1 MKNKLREDQT
11 ELVLDLYN
19 NKYEGY
25 VKISKML
32 NVSSCSILNLL
43 KKHNIHIRSISETK
57 AKQSGIDDHFLD
69 DPQEE
74 FAAYFIGLFM
84 ADGTMSSRKTNKAR
98 TISICLHLDD
108 VDLLYQICDKINL
121 DRKYVSFSKTVKIS
135 RLTFSN
141 KIIYEKIL
149 ELGLAPRKSLTCV
162 APKIL
167 ENNRHFWR
175 GVIDGDGS
183 IGYTRKTGEEIRDLG
198 LVGTKQ
204 VCEKFGQF
212 VENVSGQKCSEAYPS
227 KTIYAIKIA
236 RLPAKDVLTE
246 MYRDCSICM
255 DRKYQFF
262 LRNWKDYEIGVTG
275 QAIGSNNKTGVI
287 GVSFSQNYYQA
298 ILIHKGVRHYLGKYK
313 NKDDAVAARL
323 AAEKK
328 YIQNKE

>member
-11 ELVLDLYN
+11 ELILDLYN

-43 KKHNIHIRSISETK
+43 KKHNVYIRSTSETK
-57 AKQSGIDDHFLD
+57 AKQSGIDEHFLD

-74 FAAYFIGLFM
+74 FAAYFIGLFLS
-84 ADGTMSSRKTNKAR
+84 DGNMSSRLTNKAR
-98 TISICLHLDD
+98 TVSISLHLDD
-108 VDLLYQICDKINL
+108 IDLLYQICDKINI
-121 DRKYVSFSKTVKIS
+121 DRKYIGLSKRSKLARIC
-135 RLTFSN
+135 FSN
-141 KIIYEKIL
+141 KIIYEKLLQI
-149 ELGLAPRKSLTCV
+149 GLTPNKSLTCTI
-162 APKIL
+162 PKIL

-175 GVIDGDGS
+175 GVIDGDGT
-183 IGYTRKTGEEIRDLG
+183 IGYTRKNGEEIRDLG
-198 LVGTKQ
+198 LAGTKQ
-204 VCEKFGQF
+204 VCEKFGEFIETLYKENSYTIAPCKNIF
-212 VENVSGQKCSEAYPS
+212 V
-227 KTIYAIKIA
+227 IKVN
-236 RLPAKDVLTE
+236 RLAAKDVLTE
-246 MYRDCSICM
+246 MYRDCSIYM

-262 LRNWKDYEIGVTG
+262 LRNWKDYEIGLTG

-298 ILIHKGVRHYLGKYK
+298 VLIYKGVRHYLGKYK

-328 YIQNKE
+328 YIQNKN